1 MKISVVMVDGSF
13 RENFHIIDSLA
24 DQTFPKE
31 DYEVLW
37 VEFYAAV
44 NDSLKGKD
52 GMRVI
57 TLGNSSDKEY
67 HSSYC
72 FNEGIRQ
79 SKGEVLIIPDADVMV
94 EPTFLET
101 VWKEHQ
107 SCDRLAM
114 YFHRLNEPKELHDK
128 SKSYSLAYLKSQ
140 TRATTTSNFGG
151 CLTARKKWL
160 MEINGYEQHAIF
172 GTGAHANGY
181 DVNTR
186 LKNLGLHIMWH
197 PTERLYHPWHPGT
210 EADSTRYKLQHL
222 MVEYKAST
230 MMTKAFQGIDPNMD
244 SELPGSLQQ
253 KLLADTGKDS
263 LGRKALLRLKTKL
276 RSKVDHVFQTQPST
290 KERFQFIDVGFHGD
304 KYLLRLAE
312 HIANR
317 SSVFVET
324 GANVGSTLAYVAR
337 SYPELHCL
345 SCEPDPLAFERARTN
360 TGKFDNVTLFNGT
373 SQQFIEHLAR
383 NEPEIFSGKCFF
395 WLDAHGYGFEWPLK
409 KELEFITG
417 SFDSGYILI
426 DDFKVPG
433 RDDFLYD
440 KYQGQ
445 VCSYDYVKDA
455 LDPRRQYQLYYPTYK
470 DKTSSHHPLC
480 GWGLL
485 VFGHDDFRIPEPLA
499 DKMERAL

>member
-13 RENFHIIDSLA
+13 RENFHIIGSLA
-24 DQTFPKE
+24 SQTFPEE

-37 VEFYAAV
+37 VEFYADV
-44 NDSLKGKD
+44 NDSLKEND
-52 GMRVI
+52 DIRVI
-57 TLGNSSDKEY
+57 TLGNSPDKEY

-94 EPTFLET
+94 EPTLLET

-107 SCDRLAM
+107 SCGRLAM

-128 SKSYSLAYLKSQ
+128 SRSYSLAYLKNQ

-151 CLTARKKWL
+151 CLTVRKKWL

-210 EADSTRYKLQHL
+210 EANSTRYKLQHL

-230 MMTKAFQGIDPNMD
+230 MMTKAFQGIDPGMD
-244 SELPGSLQQ
+244 SELPKILQQ
-253 KLLADTGKDS
+253 KLHAEGNGS
-263 LGRKALLRLKTKL
+263 LRKKVLSRFKTRLK
-276 RSKVDHVFQTQPST
+276 SKVTSVFQTQPPT
-290 KERFQFIDVGFHGD
+290 TGRLQFIDVGFHGD
-304 KYLLRLAE
+304 EYLLHLVSHLAG
-312 HIANR
+312 NCK
-317 SSVFVET
+317 VFVET

-337 SYPELHCL
+337 SYPWLRCL
-345 SCEPDPLAFERARTN
+345 SCEPDQPAFGQASANAGRYS
-360 TGKFDNVTLFNGT
+360 NVALFNGT
-373 SQQFIEHLAR
+373 SQQFIEHIAKQ
-383 NEPEIFSGKCFF
+383 EPKIFSEQCLF

-417 SFDSGYILI
+417 KFASGYILI

-433 RDDFLYD
+433 REDFLYD
-440 KYQGQ
+440 NYRGQ
-445 VCSYDYVKDA
+445 ICSYDYVKDA
-455 LDPRRQYQLYYPTYK
+455 LNPGRNYQLYYPTYK
-470 DKTSSHHPLC
+470 NKTSRHHPLC

-485 VFGHDDFRIPEPLA
+485 VFGHGDFRVPERLT